1 MTDRAHRRWIT
12 AGAIAAVGLP
22 AALAGA
28 PAAAA
33 ATAATTHA
41 RLSVRVFA
49 NGSATMTQPDDITW
63 LDGTVYTIWQNGVGP
78 SGQPSST
85 GATASAVVG
94 FRDSGHRS
102 RRGRLRATPTA

>member
-1 MTDRAHRRWIT
+1 MTDRVHRRWIT

-33 ATAATTHA
+33 AHA

-49 NGSATMTQPDDITW
+49 NGSATLTQPDDITW
-63 LDGTVYTIWQNGVGP
+63 LDGTVYTVWQNGVGP

-94 FRDSGHRS
+94 FSASGPRS